1 LWYDTSGVICAR
13 LNEPDLMSL
22 AKRLR
27 KLRESQDL
35 SLDEVATRAEIS
47 KTYLW
52 ELEKDTSGEKKPS
65 AEVLLRIAK
74 ALSVT
79 IADLLD
85 LPTVQV
91 KDSAVVL
98 SASLQEFR
106 DRMKRLGTPLDQ
118 QDLRDL
124 AVMKFRGGQ
133 PQTADEW
140 QLLYLTLTRTS
151 GKKGTP

>member
-1 LWYDTSGVICAR
+1 
-13 LNEPDLMSL
+13 MSL
-22 AKRLR
+22 AERLR
-27 KLRESQDL
+27 RIRESKGL
-35 SLDEVATRAEIS
+35 SLDELATLAKIS

-52 ELEKDTSGEKKPS
+52 ELEKDTAGEKKPS
-65 AEVLLRIAK
+65 ADVLLRVAA

-79 IADLLD
+79 IADLLA

-91 KDSAVVL
+91 QKRAVEL
-98 SASLQEFR
+98 PPSLREFR
-106 DRMKRLGTPLDQ
+106 DRMAKQKPPLSD

-140 QLLYLTLTRTS
+140 HQLYLILIATAARKRTR
-151 GKKGTP
+151 